1 MSFELLITKLIKTCI
16 LVKTLREKKQEKNN
30 KLTIDNKKRTANKE
44 GGGFNHSKPKK
55 NLK

>member
-44 GGGFNHSKPKK
+44 GGGINHSKPKK
-55 NLK
+55 KLK

>member
-16 LVKTLREKKQEKNN
+16 LVKKKQEKNN
-30 KLTIDNKKRTANKE
+30 KLTIDNKKQTANKE